1 MIQIQIINGP
11 NLNLTGIREP
21 EIYGTE
27 SFDDYFLKLKKQ
39 FPEVALHYFQSNH
52 EGEIIDKLHEVGFL
66 YHGIVL
72 NPAAYSHYSYAIAD
86 AVSAIKTPVI
96 EVHISDVNH
105 REDFRKN
112 LITGQ
117 NCLKIISGMGLEGYR
132 MAVQELL
139 LV

>member
-21 EIYGTE
+21 EIYGSQ
-27 SFDDYFLKLKKQ
+27 SFDDYFLKLRKQ
-39 FPEVALHYFQSNH
+39 FPEVVLHYFQTNH
-52 EGEIIDKLHEVGFL
+52 EGEIIDKLHEVGFS
-66 YHGIVL
+66 YHGIIM

-86 AVSAIKTPVI
+86 AVSAINTPVI
-96 EVHISDVNH
+96 EVHISDVTH

-117 NCLKIISGMGLEGYR
+117 NCFRIISGFGLDGYR

-139 LV
+139 SV